1 MMMISRPPSEH
12 PELLPGRALATR
24 QKVTGVR
31 FDDVQRTPRTSAN
44 TPGIAQTPISLPMPN
59 ARLTQLTV
67 SPRPASPAVSGG
79 LSEVRTDVAAGG
91 IANVARYHLPGMSR
105 CAGNSALLTAW

>member
-1 MMMISRPPSEH
+1 MTSSGPAH
-12 PELLPGRALATR
+12 VG
-24 QKVTGVR
+24 KY
-31 FDDVQRTPRTSAN
+31 PRD
-44 TPGIAQTPISLPMPN
+44 AQTPISLPMPN

-91 IANVARYHLPGMSR
+91 IP
-105 CAGNSALLTAW
+105 LTSPVITCQA